1 MTMTRIMPTI
11 LAALALLAATQ
22 VVTTPAEAANSGVPP
37 FCVKRG
43 GPRGPDSVPQLCRFY
58 DYQTCLQAAADLNG
72 NCVVNIDYKGVV
84 SLEPRRAR

>member
-1 MTMTRIMPTI
+1 MRIWRGVV
-11 LAALALLAATQ
+11 AALALLAAADGLLT
-22 VVTTPAEAANSGVPP
+22 AAAAASSGVPP